1 MDGFRDWITV
11 GDGDDDYDGDGD
23 DMMVMLIMMVMV
35 TMIMMELSAPPV
47 KEDYEN
53 TRQNSSLYDEMD
65 GK

>member
-1 MDGFRDWITV
+1 M
-11 GDGDDDYDGDGD
+11 
-23 DMMVMLIMMVMV
+23 MV

-53 TRQNSSLYDEMD
+53 TRQNSSLYDKMD